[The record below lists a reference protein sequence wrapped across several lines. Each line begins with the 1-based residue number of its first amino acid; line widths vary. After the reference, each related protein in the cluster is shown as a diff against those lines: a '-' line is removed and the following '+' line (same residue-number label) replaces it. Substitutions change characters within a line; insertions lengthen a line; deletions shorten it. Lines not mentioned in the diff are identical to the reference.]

1 MKALKSISDY
11 INLAVSKEP
20 CRYNLTGAYRE
31 GEWPVSTD
39 GHRLHYVSGLP
50 VVKKGMFIDGRDAT
64 FPDWHQVIPKTSG
77 VKCSLVATVK
87 SLRRLEALC
96 KLIDD
101 KQKGVKFRI
110 EKGAVIIEA
119 WGEGWQCNGS
129 FGLEVE
135 GVQDVAVRGLNLSY
149 LIDALSPEVRR
160 KVVAEIEFRDI
171 DQVIEIRRVIDNAQV
186 TALVMPMR
194 LDKI

>member
-1 MKALKSISDY
+1 MKTLKSISDY
-11 INLAVSKEP
+11 INLAVSKDQG
-20 CRYNLTGAYRE
+20 RYNLTGAYRE
-31 GEWPVSTD
+31 GEWLVSSD

-50 VVKKGMFIDGRDAT
+50 VVEKGMFLDGRDAQ
-64 FPDWHQVIPKTSG
+64 FPDWHQVVPKTPG
-77 VKCSLVATVK
+77 VKCSLVASVEA
-87 SLRRLEALC
+87 LRRLEALC

-119 WGEGWQCNGS
+119 SGAGWQCSGS

-160 KVVAEIEFRDI
+160 KVVAEIEFRDAN
-171 DQVIEIRRVIDNAQV
+171 QVIEIWRVIDNAQA